1 VVYADDFTLRI
12 LGGKTMVVVF
22 FIIILLLFALF
33 IFILPYIIIAG
44 ILAIPIY
51 VAYYC
56 INKYANRS
64 VDHSEKT
71 YHQQPDV
78 EEPYKLQQDYNHMWS
93 ITHHRLDRY
102 DLSEE
107 EAELLLGKD
116 WRTKLAGWNT
126 DLFYKICQMK
136 LELLTTSNPFRKKV
150 SHIIDKVIRI
160 IDSVWIE
167 YPQEVTQFKKIC
179 NDQTP
184 GGSDWIEREWEFFKK
199 HKKSSSEFSENTLD
213 ASEAYEIL
221 GLSMTV
227 TLDQVKERFRELAL
241 RWHPDKNDSAIKKEC
256 ERKFVRINQA
266 YETIMG
272 AA

>member
-1 VVYADDFTLRI
+1 
-12 LGGKTMVVVF
+12 MVVVF

-64 VDHSEKT
+64 EDFDTETDTLAPVETMVVD
-71 YHQQPDV
+71 
-78 EEPYKLQQDYNHMWS
+78 
-93 ITHHRLDRY
+93 RLLERLARY
-102 DLSEE
+102 DLSKAEI
-107 EAELLLGKD
+107 ELLFGKE
-116 WRTKLAGWNT
+116 WRNELSRLDYAPA
-126 DLFYKICQMK
+126 DLFYKIAQMK
-136 LELLTTSNPFRKKV
+136 IELISPRNPFRKKV

-167 YPQEVTQFKKIC
+167 YPQEVKQFEKIC
-179 NDQTP
+179 NEQP
-184 GGSDWIEREWEFFKK
+184 YGSYDWIEREWEFFKK
-199 HKKSSSEFSENTLD
+199 YKKPSSEYSENTLD

>member
-1 VVYADDFTLRI
+1 MALVVSLLMGLVLI
-12 LGGKTMVVVF
+12 F
-22 FIIILLLFALF
+22 FIITVITLFFTYWYITFPAVAL
-33 IFILPYIIIAG
+33 IIIYKKRKS
-44 ILAIPIY
+44 IWKSNRY
-51 VAYYC
+51 RTSSYSKQHYY
-56 INKYANRS
+56 S
-64 VDHSEKT
+64 KT
-71 YHQQPDV
+71 
-78 EEPYKLQQDYNHMWS
+78 ELLKS
-93 ITHHRLDRY
+93 RLKIF
-102 DLSEE
+102 DLSED
-107 EAELLLGKD
+107 EAELLFGKKWRDKLGS
-116 WRTKLAGWNT
+116 WNY
-126 DLFYKICQMK
+126 DLFYKIVQMK
-136 LELLTTSNPFRKKV
+136 LDLTDPSKSFRKKV

>member
-1 VVYADDFTLRI
+1 MVYADDFTLRI

-64 VDHSEKT
+64 EDFDTETDTLGPVETMVVD
-71 YHQQPDV
+71 
-78 EEPYKLQQDYNHMWS
+78 
-93 ITHHRLDRY
+93 RLLERWHTRY
-102 DLSEE
+102 DLSKAEI
-107 EAELLLGKD
+107 ELLFGSD
-116 WRTKLAGWNT
+116 WRNILVMEDTRNR
-126 DLFYKICQMK
+126 DLFYKILQMK
-136 LELLTTSNPFRKKV
+136 LDLIATRRNPFGKKV

-199 HKKSSSEFSENTLD
+199 YKKSSSEYSENTLD

-221 GLSMTV
+221 GLSITA
-227 TLDQVKERFRELAL
+227 TLAQVKKRYRELAL
-241 RWHPDKNDSAIKKEC
+241 KHHPDKNEPAIKTKAEK
-256 ERKFVRINQA
+256 KFVRINQA

>member
-1 VVYADDFTLRI
+1 MACEPSCGLCDLYPWLCI
-12 LGGKTMVVVF
+12 LGAFVVF
-22 FIIILLLFALF
+22 FPV
-33 IFILPYIIIAG
+33 IFIVCAYISSWCEST
-44 ILAIPIY
+44 PKN
-51 VAYYC
+51 VANERPRYNPNADRC
-56 INKYANRS
+56 RTELLKSR
-64 VDHSEKT
+64 
-71 YHQQPDV
+71 
-78 EEPYKLQQDYNHMWS
+78 LQ
-93 ITHHRLDRY
+93 RF

-107 EAELLLGKD
+107 EMELLFGKEWRNELGS
-116 WRTKLAGWNT
+116 RNV
-126 DLFYKICQMK
+126 DLFYKIAQMK
-136 LELLTTSNPFRKKV
+136 IELISPRNPFRKKV

-199 HKKSSSEFSENTLD
+199 YKKPSSEYSENTLD

-221 GLSMTV
+221 GLSITA
-227 TLDQVKERFRELAL
+227 TLAQVKKRYRELAL
-241 RWHPDKNDSAIKKEC
+241 KHHPDKNEPAIKTKAEK
-256 ERKFVRINQA
+256 KFVRINQA

>member
-1 VVYADDFTLRI
+1 
-12 LGGKTMVVVF
+12 MVVGRLLDKLKKEF
-22 FIIILLLFALF
+22 DLSKAEIQLLFGL
-33 IFILPYIIIAG
+33 
-44 ILAIPIY
+44 
-51 VAYYC
+51 
-56 INKYANRS
+56 N
-64 VDHSEKT
+64 
-71 YHQQPDV
+71 
-78 EEPYKLQQDYNHMWS
+78 W
-93 ITHHRLDRY
+93 RY
-102 DLSEE
+102 ELSECILYGRNSTE
-107 EAELLLGKD
+107 F
-116 WRTKLAGWNT
+116 
-126 DLFYKICQMK
+126 LFKIAQMK
-136 LELLTTSNPFRKKV
+136 IDLISPGNPFRKKV

-241 RWHPDKNDSAIKKEC
+241 RWHPDKNDSAIKTEAEK
-256 ERKFVRINQA
+256 KFVRINLA
-266 YETIMG
+266 YETIIG

>member
-1 VVYADDFTLRI
+1 MACEGFCFLCSLYPWLCI
-12 LGGKTMVVVF
+12 LGAFVVF
-22 FIIILLLFALF
+22 SPVIIIVCAYISSWCESTPKNASRNEPGDFNATKDRCRTELL
-33 IFILPYIIIAG
+33 
-44 ILAIPIY
+44 
-51 VAYYC
+51 
-56 INKYANRS
+56 KSR
-64 VDHSEKT
+64 
-71 YHQQPDV
+71 
-78 EEPYKLQQDYNHMWS
+78 LQ
-93 ITHHRLDRY
+93 RF

-107 EAELLLGKD
+107 EMELLFGKKWRNELGS
-116 WRTKLAGWNT
+116 WNF
-126 DLFYKICQMK
+126 DLFYKIVQMK
-136 LELLTTSNPFRKKV
+136 LDLTSPSKSFRKKV

-167 YPQEVTQFKKIC
+167 YPQEVKQFEKLC

-184 GGSDWIEREWEFFKK
+184 GGYDWLEREWEFFKK
-199 HKKSSSEFSENTLD
+199 YKKPSSEHSENTLD

>member
-1 VVYADDFTLRI
+1 
-12 LGGKTMVVVF
+12 MVVVF

-64 VDHSEKT
+64 EYFDTETDTLAPVETLVVD
-71 YHQQPDV
+71 
-78 EEPYKLQQDYNHMWS
+78 
-93 ITHHRLDRY
+93 RLLERLARY
-102 DLSEE
+102 DLSKAEI
-107 EAELLLGKD
+107 ELLFGKE
-116 WRTKLAGWNT
+116 WRNELSRLDYAPA
-126 DLFYKICQMK
+126 DLFYKIAQMK
-136 LELLTTSNPFRKKV
+136 IDLISPRNPFRKKV

-199 HKKSSSEFSENTLD
+199 YKKSSSEYSENTLD

>member
-1 VVYADDFTLRI
+1 LER
-12 LGGKTMVVVF
+12 
-22 FIIILLLFALF
+22 
-33 IFILPYIIIAG
+33 
-44 ILAIPIY
+44 LA
-51 VAYYC
+51 
-56 INKYANRS
+56 
-64 VDHSEKT
+64 
-71 YHQQPDV
+71 
-78 EEPYKLQQDYNHMWS
+78 
-93 ITHHRLDRY
+93 RY
-102 DLSEE
+102 DLSKAEI
-107 EAELLLGKD
+107 ELLFGKE
-116 WRTKLAGWNT
+116 WRNELSRLDYAPA
-126 DLFYKICQMK
+126 DLFYKIAQMK
-136 LELLTTSNPFRKKV
+136 IDLISPRNPFRKKV

>member
-1 VVYADDFTLRI
+1 MACEGFCFLCSLYPWLCI
-12 LGGKTMVVVF
+12 LGAFVVF
-22 FIIILLLFALF
+22 SPVIIIVCAYISSWCESTPKNASRNEPGDFSATKDRCRTELL
-33 IFILPYIIIAG
+33 
-44 ILAIPIY
+44 
-51 VAYYC
+51 
-56 INKYANRS
+56 KSR
-64 VDHSEKT
+64 
-71 YHQQPDV
+71 
-78 EEPYKLQQDYNHMWS
+78 LQ
-93 ITHHRLDRY
+93 RF

-107 EAELLLGKD
+107 EMELLFGKKWRNELGS
-116 WRTKLAGWNT
+116 WNF
-126 DLFYKICQMK
+126 DLFYKIVQMK
-136 LELLTTSNPFRKKV
+136 LDLTSPSKSFRKKV

-167 YPQEVTQFKKIC
+167 YPQEVKQFEKLC

-184 GGSDWIEREWEFFKK
+184 GGYDWLEREWEFFKK
-199 HKKSSSEFSENTLD
+199 YKKPSSEHSENTLD

>member
-1 VVYADDFTLRI
+1 MVYADDFTLRI

-64 VDHSEKT
+64 EYFDTETDTLGPVETLVVD
-71 YHQQPDV
+71 
-78 EEPYKLQQDYNHMWS
+78 
-93 ITHHRLDRY
+93 RLLERLARY
-102 DLSEE
+102 DLSKAEI
-107 EAELLLGKD
+107 ELLFGKE
-116 WRTKLAGWNT
+116 WRNELSRLDYAPA
-126 DLFYKICQMK
+126 DLFYKIAQMK
-136 LELLTTSNPFRKKV
+136 IELISPRNPFRKKV

-167 YPQEVTQFKKIC
+167 YPQEVKQFEKTC
-179 NDQTP
+179 NDQAP
-184 GGSDWIEREWEFFKK
+184 GGYDWVEREWEFFRKYKK
-199 HKKSSSEFSENTLD
+199 PSSEYSENTLD
-213 ASEAYEIL
+213 KSEAYEIL
-221 GLSMTV
+221 GLSISA
-227 TLDQVKERFRELAL
+227 TLAQVKKRYRELAL
-241 RWHPDKNDSAIKKEC
+241 KHHPDKNEPAIKTEVEK
-256 ERKFVRINQA
+256 KFVRINQA

>member
-1 VVYADDFTLRI
+1 MVYADDFTLRI

-64 VDHSEKT
+64 EYFDTETDTLAPVETMVVD
-71 YHQQPDV
+71 
-78 EEPYKLQQDYNHMWS
+78 
-93 ITHHRLDRY
+93 RLLERLARY
-102 DLSEE
+102 DLSKAEI
-107 EAELLLGKD
+107 ELLFGKE
-116 WRTKLAGWNT
+116 WRNELSRLDYAPA
-126 DLFYKICQMK
+126 DLFYKIAQMK
-136 LELLTTSNPFRKKV
+136 IELISPRNPFRKKV

-199 HKKSSSEFSENTLD
+199 YKKSSSEYSENTLD

-221 GLSMTV
+221 GLSITA
-227 TLDQVKERFRELAL
+227 TLAQVKKRYRELAL
-241 RWHPDKNDSAIKKEC
+241 KHHPDKNEPAIKTEAEK
-256 ERKFVRINQA
+256 KFVRINQA

>member
-1 VVYADDFTLRI
+1 MACEPSCGLCDLYPWLCI
-12 LGGKTMVVVF
+12 LGAFVVF
-22 FIIILLLFALF
+22 FPV
-33 IFILPYIIIAG
+33 IFIVCAYISSWCESTPKNAKRNESG
-44 ILAIPIY
+44 GYNATRDRCRTELL
-51 VAYYC
+51 
-56 INKYANRS
+56 KSR
-64 VDHSEKT
+64 
-71 YHQQPDV
+71 
-78 EEPYKLQQDYNHMWS
+78 LQ
-93 ITHHRLDRY
+93 RF

-107 EAELLLGKD
+107 EAELLFGKKWRDKLGS
-116 WRTKLAGWNT
+116 WNF
-126 DLFYKICQMK
+126 DLFYKIVQMK
-136 LELLTTSNPFRKKV
+136 LDLTSPSKSFRKKV

-167 YPQEVTQFKKIC
+167 YPQEVKQFEKLC

-184 GGSDWIEREWEFFKK
+184 GGYDWLEREWEFFKK
-199 HKKSSSEFSENTLD
+199 YKKSSSDYSENALD
-213 ASEAYEIL
+213 KSEAYEIL

-256 ERKFVRINQA
+256 ERKFVRINHA

>member
-1 VVYADDFTLRI
+1 MACEPSCGLCDLYPWLCI
-12 LGGKTMVVVF
+12 LGAFVVF
-22 FIIILLLFALF
+22 FPV
-33 IFILPYIIIAG
+33 IFIVCAYISSWCESTPKNASR
-44 ILAIPIY
+44 
-51 VAYYC
+51 
-56 INKYANRS
+56 N
-64 VDHSEKT
+64 
-71 YHQQPDV
+71 
-78 EEPYKLQQDYNHMWS
+78 EPGDFNATKDRCRTELLKSRLQ
-93 ITHHRLDRY
+93 RF

-107 EAELLLGKD
+107 EAELLFGKKWRDKLGS
-116 WRTKLAGWNT
+116 WNF
-126 DLFYKICQMK
+126 DLFYKIVQMK
-136 LELLTTSNPFRKKV
+136 LDLTDPSRSFRKKV

-167 YPQEVTQFKKIC
+167 YPQEVKQFEKLC

-184 GGSDWIEREWEFFKK
+184 GGYDWLEREWEFFKK
-199 HKKSSSEFSENTLD
+199 YKKPSSEYSENTLD

>member
-1 VVYADDFTLRI
+1 MVYADDFTLRI

-64 VDHSEKT
+64 EYFDTETDTLAPVETMVVD
-71 YHQQPDV
+71 
-78 EEPYKLQQDYNHMWS
+78 
-93 ITHHRLDRY
+93 RLLERLARY
-102 DLSEE
+102 DLSKAEI
-107 EAELLLGKD
+107 ELLFGKE
-116 WRTKLAGWNT
+116 WRNELSRLDYAPA
-126 DLFYKICQMK
+126 DLFYKIAQMK
-136 LELLTTSNPFRKKV
+136 IDLISPGNPFRKKV

>member
-1 VVYADDFTLRI
+1 MVYADDFTLRI

-64 VDHSEKT
+64 EDFDTETDTCHSF
-71 YHQQPDV
+71 Y
-78 EEPYKLQQDYNHMWS
+78 Y
-93 ITHHRLDRY
+93 HRLSKRLETS

-107 EAELLLGKD
+107 EIELLFGKE
-116 WRTKLAGWNT
+116 WRNELSRLDYAPA
-126 DLFYKICQMK
+126 DLFYKIAQMK
-136 LELLTTSNPFRKKV
+136 IELISPRNPFRKKV

-199 HKKSSSEFSENTLD
+199 YKKPSSEYSENTLD

-221 GLSMTV
+221 GLSITA
-227 TLDQVKERFRELAL
+227 TLAQVKKRYRELAL
-241 RWHPDKNDSAIKKEC
+241 KHHPDKNEPAIKTKAEK
-256 ERKFVRINQA
+256 KFVRINQA

>member
-1 VVYADDFTLRI
+1 MACEPSCGLCDLYPWLCI
-12 LGGKTMVVVF
+12 LGAFVVF
-22 FIIILLLFALF
+22 FPV
-33 IFILPYIIIAG
+33 IFIVCAYISSWCESTPKNAKG
-44 ILAIPIY
+44 NESGGYNATRDRCRTELL
-51 VAYYC
+51 
-56 INKYANRS
+56 KSR
-64 VDHSEKT
+64 
-71 YHQQPDV
+71 
-78 EEPYKLQQDYNHMWS
+78 LQ
-93 ITHHRLDRY
+93 RF

-107 EAELLLGKD
+107 EAELLFGKKWRDKLGS
-116 WRTKLAGWNT
+116 WNY
-126 DLFYKICQMK
+126 DLFYKIVQMK
-136 LELLTTSNPFRKKV
+136 LDLTDPSKSFRKKV

-167 YPQEVTQFKKIC
+167 YPQEVKQFEKLC

-184 GGSDWIEREWEFFKK
+184 GGYDWLEREWEFFKK
-199 HKKSSSEFSENTLD
+199 YKKPSSEHSENTLD

-256 ERKFVRINQA
+256 ERKFVRINHA

>member
-1 VVYADDFTLRI
+1 MVYADDFTLRI

-64 VDHSEKT
+64 EYFDTETDTLGPVETLVVD
-71 YHQQPDV
+71 
-78 EEPYKLQQDYNHMWS
+78 
-93 ITHHRLDRY
+93 RLLERLARY
-102 DLSEE
+102 DLSKAEI
-107 EAELLLGKD
+107 ELLFGKE
-116 WRTKLAGWNT
+116 WRNELSRLDYAPA
-126 DLFYKICQMK
+126 DLFYKIAQMK
-136 LELLTTSNPFRKKV
+136 IELISPRNPFRKKV

-199 HKKSSSEFSENTLD
+199 YKKSSSEYSENTLD
-213 ASEAYEIL
+213 ESEAYEIL
-221 GLSMTV
+221 GLSITA
-227 TLDQVKERFRELAL
+227 TLAQVKKRYRELAL
-241 RWHPDKNDSAIKKEC
+241 KHHPDKNEPAIKTKAEK
-256 ERKFVRINQA
+256 KFVRINQA

>member
-1 VVYADDFTLRI
+1 MACEPSCGLCDLYPWLCI
-12 LGGKTMVVVF
+12 LGAFVVF
-22 FIIILLLFALF
+22 FPV
-33 IFILPYIIIAG
+33 IFIVCAYISSWCEST
-44 ILAIPIY
+44 PKN
-51 VAYYC
+51 VANERPRYNATKDRC
-56 INKYANRS
+56 RTELLKSR
-64 VDHSEKT
+64 
-71 YHQQPDV
+71 
-78 EEPYKLQQDYNHMWS
+78 LQ
-93 ITHHRLDRY
+93 RF

-107 EAELLLGKD
+107 EMELLFGKKWRNELGS
-116 WRTKLAGWNT
+116 WNF
-126 DLFYKICQMK
+126 DLFYKIVQMK
-136 LELLTTSNPFRKKV
+136 LDLTSPSKSFRKKV

-167 YPQEVTQFKKIC
+167 YPQEVKQFEKLC

-184 GGSDWIEREWEFFKK
+184 GGYDWLEREWEFFKK
-199 HKKSSSEFSENTLD
+199 YKKPSSEHSENTLD

>member
-1 VVYADDFTLRI
+1 MVYADDFTLRI
-12 LGGKTMVVVF
+12 LGGKTMVVVV
-22 FIIILLLFALF
+22 FIIILLALF
-33 IFILPYIIIAG
+33 VFILPYIIIAG
-44 ILAIPIY
+44 MFAIPIY
-51 VAYYC
+51 VTYYC
-56 INKYANRS
+56 IKQHRNRTPQPAKHAD
-64 VDHSEKT
+64 VD
-71 YHQQPDV
+71 
-78 EEPYKLQQDYNHMWS
+78 
-93 ITHHRLDRY
+93 RLLERLERF
-102 DLSEE
+102 DLSAE
-107 EAELLLGKD
+107 EAELLFGKKWRDQLGSNFD
-116 WRTKLAGWNT
+116 WFN
-126 DLFYKICQMK
+126 KIAQMK
-136 LELLTTSNPFRKKV
+136 CELLIHTNPFRKKV